1 MNNFKTIIFIILF
14 ICLNVSCKSEQEKY
28 SNFTVSV
35 EKTFYGVTKD
45 NEDVYQFSLHNK
57 NGMEINIITYGG
69 IITKWLAKDRF
80 NHFNDIVLGY
90 NNLNQYSQA
99 ARILVQ

>member
-1 MNNFKTIIFIILF
+1 MFIWIN
-14 ICLNVSCKSEQEKY
+14 ISCKSEQEKKY
-28 SNFTVSV
+28 SSFPVSV

-69 IITKWLAKDRF
+69 IITKW
-80 NHFNDIVLGY
+80 
-90 NNLNQYSQA
+90 
-99 ARILVQ
+99 

>member
-14 ICLNVSCKSEQEKY
+14 IWLNVSCKSEQEKNIY
-28 SNFTVSV
+28 FPVSV

-57 NGMEINIITYGG
+57 NAM
-69 IITKWLAKDRF
+69 
-80 NHFNDIVLGY
+80 
-90 NNLNQYSQA
+90 
-99 ARILVQ
+99 